1 MKSQALLPLPLF
13 SLLILIS
20 ACTSTSP
27 DFETQTLIDSIP
39 SLEERLGTGLRSID
53 AGFQEYDSQ
62 FSAIK
67 VVNLL
72 VITDSFI
79 TGMEKNEKDILESLS
94 QVEEEIAQFNLLRV
108 GAQVSS
114 LPKESMDIVN
124 SFESNRLVFNSNKGK
139 IENCLDKMGEYRHFV
154 VLSQENL
161 ELTEL
166 FTSQTIKLEAYAS
179 SGQTNEAVLEVIKIQ
194 DTINKVK
201 ANTQS
206 ITETGVQKFSQETMD
221 SHDALHNAYEI
232 YKQHLVEQDE
242 YKAEELYLQYSK
254 DFSNAIA
261 MVPDDEASIS
271 ATANEIDEWYQIN
284 IGVCLNVF
292 DGT

>member
-1 MKSQALLPLPLF
+1 MKLHVLLLL
-13 SLLILIS
+13 SLLSLLVLIS
-20 ACTSTSP
+20 ACTTSP
-27 DFETQTLIDSIP
+27 DFETQALIDSIP
-39 SLEERLGTGLRSID
+39 SLEERLGTRLRSID

-67 VVNLL
+67 VANLL
-72 VITDSFI
+72 VITNSFI

-139 IENCLDKMGEYRHFV
+139 IENCLDKMREYRHFV

-166 FTSQTIKLEAYAS
+166 FTSQTIKLEAYVS
-179 SGQTNEAVLEVIKIQ
+179 SEQTNEAVLEVIKIQ
-194 DTINKVK
+194 DTINKFK
-201 ANTQS
+201 ANIES
-206 ITETGVQKFSQETMD
+206 VDETGIQKFSQETKD

-232 YKQHLVEQDE
+232 YKEHLVEQDE
-242 YKAEELYLQYSK
+242 YKAEELYLQYSES
-254 DFSNAIA
+254 FANAIA

-271 ATANEIDEWYQIN
+271 ATANEIDGWYQAN
-284 IGVCLNVF
+284 IGVCLNLF
-292 DGT
+292 DGI